1 MTGHDHDHS
10 AAMHAPRRRLA
21 IAFGITTS
29 ILVAEIIGA
38 VTTGS
43 LALLVDAAHMLTDAG
58 SLAVALFAATLT
70 TRPATAQR
78 TWGFGR
84 AEVIAAA
91 AQAGVLLA
99 VGLFVLIEAVQ
110 RLLNPPELA
119 PTQLLVFGIIGLLGN
134 VASILV
140 LASSRS
146 ANFNL
151 RAAFLEVVNDALG
164 SVAVIG
170 AAVVILVTGWT
181 GADSV
186 AAILIGVLILPRAIT
201 LLRET
206 LNVLLEATPKGGR
219 GEDSYSRT
227 RPRAIR
233 PRPSRQPDCDGPAG
247 ADRARRHR
255 QRVLP
260 RRARAATTRRTA
272 GLRGNPLRRE
282 RRALHLPAG
291 APQPRVPRESHARVT
306 RESRCRPPMSRMTA
320 T

>member
-10 AAMHAPRRRLA
+10 AAMPAPRRRLA

-206 LNVLLEATPKGGR
+206 LNVLLEATPKGL
-219 GEDSYSRT
+219 DLDAVRT
-227 RPRAIR
+227 HILELDHVRSVHDLHASQIATGLPVLTAHVVIDNECFR
-233 PRPSRQPDCDGPAG
+233 DG
-247 ADRARRHR
+247 H
-255 QRVLP
+255 
-260 RRARAATTRRTA
+260 
-272 GLRGNPLRRE
+272 
-282 RRALHLPAG
+282 
-291 APQPRVPRESHARVT
+291 APQLLDELQDCVATHFDVSVEHSTFQLEPLSHGSHENPTHA
-306 RESRCRPPMSRMTA
+306 
-320 T
+320 

>member
-1 MTGHDHDHS
+1 MTGHDHDHAT
-10 AAMHAPRRRLA
+10 AAGAPRRRLA
-21 IAFGITTS
+21 IAFGITAT
-29 ILVAEIIGA
+29 ILVAEIVGA

-99 VGLFVLIEAVQ
+99 VGLFVLVEAVQ
-110 RLLNPPELA
+110 RLFNPPELA
-119 PTQLLVFGIIGLLGN
+119 PSQLLVFGIIGLVGN

-140 LASSRS
+140 LATSRS

-170 AAVVILVTGWT
+170 AAVVILFTGWA
-181 GADSV
+181 GADAV
-186 AAILIGVLILPRAIT
+186 AAILIGILILPRAFT

-206 LNVLLEATPKGGR
+206 LNVLLEATPKGLDL
-219 GEDSYSRT
+219 DSVRT
-227 RPRAIR
+227 HILELDHVRSVHDLHASQIATGLPVLTAHVVIDTECFR
-233 PRPSRQPDCDGPAG
+233 DG
-247 ADRARRHR
+247 H
-255 QRVLP
+255 
-260 RRARAATTRRTA
+260 
-272 GLRGNPLRRE
+272 
-282 RRALHLPAG
+282 
-291 APQPRVPRESHARVT
+291 APQLLDQLQECVATHFNVSVEHSTFQLEPLSHESHENPTHA
-306 RESRCRPPMSRMTA
+306 
-320 T
+320 

>member
-1 MTGHDHDHS
+1 MTGHDHDHAT
-10 AAMHAPRRRLA
+10 AAGAPRRRLA
-21 IAFGITTS
+21 IAFGITAT
-29 ILVAEIIGA
+29 ILVAEIVGA

-58 SLAVALFAATLT
+58 SLAVALFAATLI

-99 VGLFVLIEAVQ
+99 VGLFVLVEAVQ
-110 RLLNPPELA
+110 RLFNPPELA
-119 PTQLLVFGIIGLLGN
+119 PSQLLVFGIIGLVGN

-140 LASSRS
+140 LATSRS

-170 AAVVILVTGWT
+170 AAVVILFTGWA
-181 GADSV
+181 GADAV
-186 AAILIGVLILPRAIT
+186 AAILIGILILPRAFT

-206 LNVLLEATPKGGR
+206 LNVLLEATPKGLDL
-219 GEDSYSRT
+219 DSVRT
-227 RPRAIR
+227 HILELDHVRSVHDLHASQIATGLPVLTAHVVIDTECFR
-233 PRPSRQPDCDGPAG
+233 DG
-247 ADRARRHR
+247 H
-255 QRVLP
+255 
-260 RRARAATTRRTA
+260 
-272 GLRGNPLRRE
+272 
-282 RRALHLPAG
+282 
-291 APQPRVPRESHARVT
+291 APQLLDQLQECVATHFNVSVEHSTFQLEPLSHESHENPTHA
-306 RESRCRPPMSRMTA
+306 
-320 T
+320 